1 MSSLFSCLGKKSK
14 SKKKNKGK
22 PPEAKQVDDQPKEDG
37 GDKDIHIEED
47 IPADKVNG
55 HLNNGEEEEIDTGPV
70 ECTEETQ
77 EVTLIKELKSKL
89 SIKKEYEIKDDN
101 SDKTG
106 VGENKLDIKNDQVNH
121 DKGPEVSEIIERAAI
136 KSVGAEIVK
145 IEAQAKEKE
154 SQKLL
159 KSESMSETNL
169 KQTNHQ
175 LSEQNQKL
183 KRSCED
189 REKEIAK
196 QQEDI
201 QHLKTECSA
210 LRASL
215 NGHMEMKDVIRD
227 RNEILSSVEELTNV
241 CSSLKLRLDEVENEK
256 VLKDKPAIDME
267 SKISSVD
274 LEHQGLS
281 VSIKNTLRSVQELEC
296 RVINLELD
304 KESVMENKDETLSN
318 FKEMENL
325 KAKFEQDLIVALDK
339 GKEQMNHLKSLEG
352 QVETLSLEITEL
364 KKENKQLKAQN
375 SHEKETEQLNQ
386 LNTLEN
392 KVGKMNQDIAQLLEE
407 NKELKC
413 QLEANKDDQNLMK
426 SLEGQNNTQNQ
437 EILRLEEENKKLAVQ
452 ISNDTGRFKQLD
464 QLKTLER
471 QVESQKT
478 ELAQLLEENRQLMD
492 QVNNGVENT
501 NSLNSLKNQVE
512 TLNKEISD
520 LQNKNKLLVDQMEE
534 GTKSTK
540 TKDEKLS
547 SLQNI
552 ETDLQDKIHNME
564 SKMEQYE
571 ARHKSETQEMV
582 NLKKK
587 LEKLESQLREK
598 EIAHQD
604 TIRKLAEAQ
613 SKQEEI
619 KKRLSN
625 VANEKASPI
634 NNMSMSSCNGDV
646 GPVQIGEKFREL
658 YNTVWREAFDKLHTV
673 CKRDERKVLLILM
686 EYLTECY
693 LYCRR
698 TARHQMDALLSLL
711 VSPTNMRGSLHKRL
725 QGRAGSIDHIP
736 PGLKQNIMAFRR
748 TPSENFIECIFE
760 EFMNVVDYQKSRH
773 LRNIQARDIT
783 EVTPFVRKCIG
794 VCWEMVTQEPPMYL
808 LFKLRHNQI
817 IEKDRFDT
825 YSSDGNKVDF
835 LVWPALMRDENGPIL
850 EKGVVQAIRS

>member
-14 SKKKNKGK
+14 TKKKNKGK
-22 PPEAKQVDDQPKEDG
+22 PPEAKQVEDQPKDDG

-55 HLNNGEEEEIDTGPV
+55 HLNNDEEEEIDTGPV
-70 ECTEETQ
+70 QCTEETQ

-89 SIKKEYEIKDDN
+89 SIKKECEIKDDN
-101 SDKTG
+101 SDKTTE
-106 VGENKLDIKNDQVNH
+106 VKNDQVN
-121 DKGPEVSEIIERAAI
+121 KGPEVSEIIERAAI

-145 IEAQAKEKE
+145 IEAQAKDKG
-154 SQKLL
+154 KLL
-159 KSESMSETNL
+159 ISESISETNL

-183 KRSCED
+183 KRSFEEG
-189 REKEIAK
+189 EKEILK

-201 QHLKTECSA
+201 QNLKSECST
-210 LRASL
+210 LRANL
-215 NGHMEMKDVIRD
+215 NAHMEMKDIIRD
-227 RNEILSSVEELTNV
+227 RNDILSSVEELTNV
-241 CSSLKLRLDEVENEK
+241 CSSLKLRLDEAENGK
-256 VLKDKPAIDME
+256 QLKDKPASDLE

-274 LEHQGLS
+274 SEHKGLS

-304 KESVMENKDETLSN
+304 KESDMENTDESVSN
-318 FKEMENL
+318 FKEMESL

-352 QVETLSLEITEL
+352 QVEKLSSEISEL
-364 KKENKQLKAQN
+364 QKENKQLKAQN
-375 SHEKETEQLNQ
+375 SHDKETEKLNQ
-386 LNTLEN
+386 LNTFEN
-392 KVGKMNQDIAQLLEE
+392 KVGKLNQDITQLVEE

-413 QLEANKDDQNLMK
+413 QLEAKKDDENLMK
-426 SLEGQNNTQNQ
+426 SLEGQNNTQNK
-437 EILRLEEENKKLAVQ
+437 ELSRLEEENTKLAVQ
-452 ISNDTGRFKQLD
+452 ISNDTGKFKQLE
-464 QLKTLER
+464 QLKTLEK

-492 QVNNGVENT
+492 QVNNGVGKT
-501 NSLNSLKNQVE
+501 NSLNSIKNQVE
-512 TLNKEISD
+512 NLNKEISD
-520 LQNKNKLLVDQMEE
+520 LQSKNKMLEDKMGESV
-534 GTKSTK
+534 KSTK

-552 ETDLQDKIHNME
+552 ETDLQNKIHNME

-619 KKRLSN
+619 KKRLSH

-634 NNMSMSSCNGDV
+634 NNISLMSCNGDE

-658 YNTVWREAFDKLHTV
+658 YNTVWREAFDKVHTV

-748 TPSENFIECIFE
+748 TPSDNFIECIFE